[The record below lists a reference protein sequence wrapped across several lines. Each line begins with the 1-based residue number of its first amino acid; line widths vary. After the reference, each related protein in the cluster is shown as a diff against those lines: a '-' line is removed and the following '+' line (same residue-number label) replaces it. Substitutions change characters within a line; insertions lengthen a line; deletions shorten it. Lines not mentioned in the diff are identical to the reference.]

1 MLRATVAFG
10 LVVSTT
16 QTAAECVDIGIDA
29 SVSTHPTTMTL
40 GEEIPED
47 VAAEIEAIRAMYGGD
62 EDALQKVLRI
72 QKLTMRR
79 DDDDDAA
86 IPTVEI
92 RLDATPSSSSSPD
105 GTTYASATLV
115 MTCAIDGSYPLK
127 SAPTA
132 RLEDA
137 RGVEDDDERRVRQA
151 LDDAIEAH
159 AGEHVMTLLCEIARE
174 AMEGVNSP
182 RGACAFC
189 REDMGETS
197 TTSSGRRCGKL
208 SECWHAFHADCFV
221 EWYEW
226 REGVIRVE
234 LEGDGAHPPGSEEAK
249 RARERAAHCCP
260 VCRARVSDADADGF
274 RRAAAAAGSS
284 TGGRT
289 RTRRDAS
296 DEDARDALRALDADA
311 RAALEEMRRRFEK
324 SALAQDASGG
334 RIDER
339 TAGQGVVIDEST
351 TFHRRDAS
359 ASSNG
364 AETSTAGKAAVA
376 PASASSSRTTKASG
390 SRGKKDWLAR
400 AARKPKPGTGDLS
413 REEKGKNSAPLL
425 G

>member
-1 MLRATVAFG
+1 MTPM
-10 LVVSTT
+10 
-16 QTAAECVDIGIDA
+16 DGIPD
-29 SVSTHPTTMTL
+29 
-40 GEEIPED
+40 D

-62 EDALQKVLRI
+62 DEEDDATGKALRI
-72 QKLTMRR
+72 QKLTRAE
-79 DDDDDAA
+79 DDDDDDDDRG
-86 IPTVEI
+86 TVEI
-92 RLDATPSSSSSPD
+92 RLDATPSTSSSPD

-115 MTCAIDGSYPLK
+115 MTCAIDGSYP
-127 SAPTA
+127 STTAPTA

-137 RGVEDDDERRVRQA
+137 RGVEEEDARRVRQA

-159 AGEHVMTLLCEIARE
+159 AGEHVMTLLCAIAVE
-174 AMEGVNSP
+174 AMEAVNSP

-189 REDMGETS
+189 REDMGETA
-197 TTSSGRRCGKL
+197 TAKGARCGKL

-226 REGVIRVE
+226 REGVIRAE

-274 RRAAAAAGSS
+274 RRAAAGSS
-284 TGGRT
+284 TSGRA

-296 DEDARDALRALDADA
+296 DDNAGDALRALDADA

-324 SALAQDASGG
+324 SALAQDATGG

-339 TAGQGVVIDEST
+339 TAGRGVVIDDST

-359 ASSNG
+359 ASSSG
-364 AETSTAGKAAVA
+364 AEIPTGNAAI
-376 PASASSSRTTKASG
+376 PPLGESSSSRTKASG
-390 SRGKKDWLAR
+390 SQRKKDWLAR
-400 AARKPKPGTGDLS
+400 AARKPKPGSGGT
-413 REEKGKNSAPLL
+413 A
-425 G
+425 

>member
-1 MLRATVAFG
+1 M
-10 LVVSTT
+10 
-16 QTAAECVDIGIDA
+16 A
-29 SVSTHPTTMTL
+29 SIEAMTMD
-40 GEEIPED
+40 GIPED
-47 VAAEIEAIRAMYGGD
+47 VVGEIEAIRAMYGGD
-62 EDALQKVLRI
+62 DDAGMQKVLRI
-72 QKLTMRR
+72 QKLLMTRK
-79 DDDDDAA
+79 DDDDDTATA
-86 IPTVEI
+86 MEI

-137 RGVEDDDERRVRQA
+137 RGVEEDDERRVRQA
-151 LDDAIEAH
+151 LDDAITAH

-174 AMEGVNSP
+174 AMEAVNSP

-197 TTSSGRRCGKL
+197 TSSSGRRCGKL

-274 RRAAAAAGSS
+274 RRAAAAGSSTESS

-296 DEDARDALRALDADA
+296 DEDDARDALRALDADA

-339 TAGQGVVIDEST
+339 TAGRGVVIDEST

-359 ASSNG
+359 ASSSG
-364 AETSTAGKAAVA
+364 AEISTAGKAAV
-376 PASASSSRTTKASG
+376 PTSSRTTKASG

-400 AARKPKPGTGDLS
+400 AARKPKPGSGDTT
-413 REEKGKNSAPLL
+413 
-425 G
+425 

>member
-1 MLRATVAFG
+1 

-40 GEEIPED
+40 GEDIPED

-62 EDALQKVLRI
+62 DDAGVQKVLRI
-72 QKLTMRR
+72 QKLMTMRK

-92 RLDATPSSSSSPD
+92 RLDATPSASTSPD

-137 RGVEDDDERRVRQA
+137 RGVEEDDERRVRQA

-197 TTSSGRRCGKL
+197 STSSGRRCRKL

-274 RRAAAAAGSS
+274 RRAAAGAGSSS

-359 ASSNG
+359 ASSSG
-364 AETSTAGKAAVA
+364 AEISTAGKAAVA

-400 AARKPKPGTGDLS
+400 AARKPKPGTGDTT
-413 REEKGKNSAPLL
+413 
-425 G
+425 

>member
-1 MLRATVAFG
+1 M
-10 LVVSTT
+10 
-16 QTAAECVDIGIDA
+16 A
-29 SVSTHPTTMTL
+29 SIEAMTMD
-40 GEEIPED
+40 GIPED
-47 VAAEIEAIRAMYGGD
+47 VAGEIEAIRAMYGGD
-62 EDALQKVLRI
+62 DDDAGMQKVLRI
-72 QKLTMRR
+72 QKLMMTRK
-79 DDDDDAA
+79 DDDDDDTATA
-86 IPTVEI
+86 MEI
-92 RLDATPSSSSSPD
+92 RLDATPSASSSPD

-137 RGVEDDDERRVRQA
+137 RGVEEEDERRVRQA

-159 AGEHVMTLLCEIARE
+159 AGEYVMTLLCEIARE
-174 AMEGVNSP
+174 AMEAVNSP

-197 TTSSGRRCGKL
+197 TSSSGRRCGKL

-260 VCRARVSDADADGF
+260 VCRARVSDADADRF

-284 TGGRT
+284 TGSSTGGRR
-289 RTRRDAS
+289 RTRRDVS
-296 DEDARDALRALDADA
+296 DEDDARDALRALDADA

-339 TAGQGVVIDEST
+339 TAGRGVVIDEST

-359 ASSNG
+359 ASSSG
-364 AETSTAGKAAVA
+364 AEISTAGKAAVG
-376 PASASSSRTTKASG
+376 PASASASASRTTKASG

-400 AARKPKPGTGDLS
+400 AARKPKPGSGDTT
-413 REEKGKNSAPLL
+413 
-425 G
+425 

>member
-1 MLRATVAFG
+1 MDG
-10 LVVSTT
+10 
-16 QTAAECVDIGIDA
+16 
-29 SVSTHPTTMTL
+29 
-40 GEEIPED
+40 IPED

-62 EDALQKVLRI
+62 DDDDDDEEDVDDDAMQKVLRI
-72 QKLTMRR
+72 QKLMMTTR
-79 DDDDDAA
+79 DDDDDDDGT
-86 IPTVEI
+86 PTVEI
-92 RLDATPSSSSSPD
+92 RLDATPSVSSSPD

-137 RGVEDDDERRVRQA
+137 RGVEEEDERRVRRA

-189 REDMGETS
+189 REDMG
-197 TTSSGRRCGKL
+197 GGRCGKL

-249 RARERAAHCCP
+249 RARERAAHRCP

-274 RRAAAAAGSS
+274 RRAAAAGSS

-311 RAALEEMRRRFEK
+311 RAALEETRRRFEK
-324 SALAQDASGG
+324 SALAQDATGG

-339 TAGQGVVIDEST
+339 TAGRGVVIDEST

-359 ASSNG
+359 ASSSG
-364 AETSTAGKAAVA
+364 AEISTAGKAAI
-376 PASASSSRTTKASG
+376 PPLGESSSSRTTKASG

-400 AARKPKPGTGDLS
+400 AARKPKPGSGDT
-413 REEKGKNSAPLL
+413 P
-425 G
+425 